1 MSLKQNTN
9 NNNSNLKSK
18 KLVGGKLRQKG
29 GADAADADAARVA
42 ADAARVAAEAALIG
56 DNTII
61 PPLSVDVFTE
71 TILLPNISD
80 TTPEEEIIKIIKN
93 AHIISGKQEDG
104 KIGTVR
110 EDIPDNNWQFRRIL
124 VDSMILYYTHAS
136 LQGKK
141 AVISFNGKSLY
152 DNYVQNRNEHKLLVY
167 TNKNDHYK
175 DILNKFYLP
184 ICEKIYQDFK
194 KDKKIKIIGLTGGQG
209 AGKSTITQI
218 IKLILE
224 TKYNL
229 RVIYFSIDDFYK
241 KSVERIKMSKKV
253 HQLFKTRGVPGT
265 HDTSLIKKTFI
276 NLTKKNFRPLTIP
289 LFDKSKDDRFPK
301 KKWQKIKKQP
311 HVIIFEGWCVG
322 AKPQK
327 KKYLKKSINILE
339 KKYDP
344 NLIWR
349 SKVNYELQNEY
360 AEIFNKIS
368 RLIFLKV
375 PNFECVYNWRLLQ
388 EKKLQLTSKG
398 KKIMS
403 STQVKKFIMYYERI
417 TKQMLTDLTKKAYA
431 VLYLD
436 KKHRFSKI
444 KFN

>member
-1 MSLKQNTN
+1 MLKEKFTK
-9 NNNSNLKSK
+9 NLEKKYLSFLATQEAKSEPFHD
-18 KLVGGKLRQKG
+18 KLGQ
-29 GADAADADAARVA
+29 
-42 ADAARVAAEAALIG
+42 
-56 DNTII
+56 
-61 PPLSVDVFTE
+61 
-71 TILLPNISD
+71 
-80 TTPEEEIIKIIKN
+80 
-93 AHIISGKQEDG
+93 
-104 KIGTVR
+104 
-110 EDIPDNNWQFRRIL
+110 
-124 VDSMILYYTHAS
+124 
-136 LQGKK
+136 
-141 AVISFNGKSLY
+141 
-152 DNYVQNRNEHKLLVY
+152 
-167 TNKNDHYK
+167 
-175 DILNKFYLP
+175 LNKFYLP
-184 ICEKIYQDFK
+184 IC
-194 KDKKIKIIGLTGGQG
+194 KKIFEDYKKNKKNKIIGLTGGQG

-218 IKLILE
+218 IKIILE

-229 RVIYFSIDDFYK
+229 RVVYFSIDDFYK
-241 KSVERIKMSKKV
+241 KSSERIKMAKKV

-265 HDTSLIKKTFI
+265 HDVNLIKKTFI
-276 NLTKKNFRPLTIP
+276 NLTKKNFKSFTIP

-311 HVIIFEGWCVG
+311 HIIIFEGWCVG

-349 SKVNYELQNEY
+349 SKVNYELQNKY

-403 STQVKKFIMYYERI
+403 STQVKNFIMYYERI
-417 TKQMLTDLTKKAYA
+417 TKQMFTDLTKKAYA